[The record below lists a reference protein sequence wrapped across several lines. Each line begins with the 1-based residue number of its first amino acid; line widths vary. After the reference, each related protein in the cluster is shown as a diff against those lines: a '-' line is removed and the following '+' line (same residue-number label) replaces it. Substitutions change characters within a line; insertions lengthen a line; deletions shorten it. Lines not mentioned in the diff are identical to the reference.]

1 VCPSRF
7 SIKHSPSSCRKHA
20 FILPRWTES
29 HKHPIS
35 N

>member
-1 VCPSRF
+1 MSTAGVPF
-7 SIKHSPSSCRKHA
+7 AIQHQALA

-29 HKHPIS
+29 HKHRIS